1 MYDRLQ
7 NPFQFYDKSNI
18 DDPLSLVSNQ
28 ANWLALKIRFLSKNV
43 EMLMLYTVT
52 QIWNPYSS
60 NVEEELKE
68 FAANNFFE
76 DGEEIVEAGSEKFVR
91 NHIHDLTKTDIYAD
105 GR

>member
-1 MYDRLQ
+1 
-7 NPFQFYDKSNI
+7 
-18 DDPLSLVSNQ
+18 
-28 ANWLALKIRFLSKNV
+28 
-43 EMLMLYTVT
+43 MLMMYTVNT
-52 QIWNPYSS
+52 NLKPYSS

-76 DGEEIVEAGSEKFVR
+76 DGEEIVEAGSEKFVK